1 MALPGLLDAEDG
13 VTRSVARAR
22 AREVDALVAEIAER
36 MVSGKWVAG
45 RSHRELA
52 EREGATVDAVEKWA
66 SDAGRMLRMLSPA
79 EREDLRAR
87 NAARLDM
94 LYDMAVSA
102 VEVVRT
108 GDGEAEIV
116 PQPDVRAAVSALA
129 EQGKL
134 LGLNAAEKH
143 VVAHVDPE
151 LPEDPRERLALLRQT
166 RAAIDEGIAQCI
178 AAIGFDPA
186 EAIDT

>member
-1 MALPGLLDAEDG
+1 MADPPS
-13 VTRSVARAR
+13 RSVTRAR

-66 SDAGRMLRMLSPA
+66 ADAGRMLRMLSPA

-102 VEVVRT
+102 VRVVST
-108 GDGEAEIV
+108 GDGDSEVV

-134 LGLNAAEKH
+134 LGLNAPEKH
-143 VVAHVDPE
+143 VVAVTQAPQDAPTE
-151 LPEDPRERLALLRQT
+151 LAEVEDAIRALEARRDEL
-166 RAAIDEGIAQCI
+166 RAAL
-178 AAIGFDPA
+178 AIPVEAHDP
-186 EAIDT
+186 

>member
-1 MALPGLLDAEDG
+1 
-13 VTRSVARAR
+13 VTPSRSVTRAR

-36 MVSGKWVAG
+36 MVSGKWIAG

-66 SDAGRMLRMLSPA
+66 ADAGRMLRMLSPA

-108 GDGEAEIV
+108 GDGDAEIV

-134 LGLNAAEKH
+134 LGLNAPEKHQHAH
-143 VVAHVDPE
+143 VVATYDQ
-151 LPEDPRERLALLRQT
+151 LDAAGKRAQLLEA
-166 RAAIDEGIAQCI
+166 RAAIDAEL
-178 AAIGFDPA
+178 AALDA
-186 EAIDT
+186 DT

>member
-1 MALPGLLDAEDG
+1 MADPPS
-13 VTRSVARAR
+13 RSVTRAR

-66 SDAGRMLRMLSPA
+66 ADAGRMLRMLSPA

-102 VEVVRT
+102 VRVVPT
-108 GDGEAEIV
+108 GDGDSEVV
-116 PQPDVRAAVSALA
+116 PQPDVRGAVAALA

-134 LGLNAAEKH
+134 LGLNAPEQHQHAH
-143 VVAHVDPE
+143 VVATYE
-151 LPEDPRERLALLRQT
+151 QLDPRQK
-166 RAAIDEGIAQCI
+166 RAQLVEAI
-178 AAIGFDPA
+178 AALQA
-186 EAIDT
+186 ELDALPIEVEGG

>member
-1 MALPGLLDAEDG
+1 MTPS
-13 VTRSVARAR
+13 RSVTRAR

-36 MVSGKWVAG
+36 MVSGKWIAG

-66 SDAGRMLRMLSPA
+66 ADAGRMLRMLSPA

-108 GDGEAEIV
+108 GDGDAEIV

-134 LGLNAAEKH
+134 LGLNAPEKHQHAH
-143 VVAHVDPE
+143 VVATYDQ
-151 LPEDPRERLALLRQT
+151 LDAAGKRAQLLEA
-166 RAAIDEGIAQCI
+166 RAAIDAEL
-178 AAIGFDPA
+178 AALDA
-186 EAIDT
+186 DT

>member
-1 MALPGLLDAEDG
+1 MADPPS
-13 VTRSVARAR
+13 RSVTRAR

-66 SDAGRMLRMLSPA
+66 ADAGRMLRMLSPA

-102 VEVVRT
+102 VRVVSTSDGDSEV
-108 GDGEAEIV
+108 I
-116 PQPDVRAAVSALA
+116 PQPDVRGAVSALA
-129 EQGKL
+129 EQNKL
-134 LGLNAAEKH
+134 LGLNA
-143 VVAHVDPE
+143 PE
-151 LPEDPRERLALLRQT
+151 RSEVTLKAPQPAQDARARLEQVLGAIKAL
-166 RAAIDEGIAQCI
+166 E
-178 AAIGFDPA
+178 A
-186 EAIDT
+186 EADRLRDALAIPVSADVDR